1 MHVLSHASPRLI
13 FSRAIALLLAQNVIH
28 AQPRKLTFGLVLVLS
43 LLSLT
48 ASAQDTVKTVFR
60 NSVTSSNA
68 GTDVATVQTAG
79 GAANGDT
86 LIITGDA
93 THNSTVSLT
102 STYNTF
108 TVRSNGSDKQTING
122 SADPF
127 YNISG
132 NGSYTFNLNNLSY
145 NGNSGNISFLKSNSY
160 TETNTTINADNVSF
174 EEFKLRTFN
183 NQYGNLSFSGA
194 TSQSAI
200 SFSNNSAGG
209 NGGGAV
215 YANKM
220 LQFSNGS
227 YTFEK
232 NSGYYGGAIDCNQI
246 VTFSSDATAK
256 FIENS
261 SSTYGAAIDAE
272 RGVQFL
278 GGSYTFEKNSA
289 GTIGGAI
296 KCDGNVTFSG
306 NSTANFTGNMAN
318 SSGNDIF
325 THKLSFTDNGTYS
338 FDGGMDIVT
347 EVSIDKAQVNIAGRQ
362 YRPDAPTT
370 KDETNEYLLSKVTIS
385 NGGKLNADLDYINY
399 IRGNFT
405 LNGSESMITQSKG
418 ADSATIKSKS
428 GNGVMDL
435 MYEAKG
441 GVSEESIFI
450 SSGRIDIT
458 GCMEATIKVES
469 DAAFSTGT
477 VGRLETTGDFV
488 AVTGA
493 LLIFEQGA
501 NSYDQLIANNVTISR
516 DTDFDLTRF
525 TSFPPGSYYDIIIA
539 NGTLNVDLAW
549 VEKIKVFI
557 TPYNGTALIH
567 NVNTVRLLSL
577 LDPIDPNEVPEPSTW
592 ALMVLG
598 AAGLMYWRKRK

>member
-13 FSRAIALLLAQNVIH
+13 FTRAIALLLA
-28 AQPRKLTFGLVLVLS
+28 LVLF
-43 LLSLT
+43 T
-48 ASAQDTVKTVFR
+48 ASSWADVVER
-60 NSVTSSNA
+60 SNPNNTYTA
-68 GTDVATVQTAG
+68 SGSDVATVQKA
-79 GAANGDT
+79 ANYANGDILT
-86 LIITGDA
+86 ISGNA

-102 STYNTF
+102 PTYNTF

-122 SADPF
+122 SANPF

-160 TETNTTINADNVSF
+160 TQTETITINADNVSF
-174 EEFKLRTFN
+174 EEFKLRTIY
-183 NQYGNLSFSGA
+183 NQYGNLNFSGA
-194 TSQSAI
+194 TSQSEI
-200 SFSNNSAGG
+200 SFSNNSAG
-209 NGGGAV
+209 NYGGGAV
-215 YANKM
+215 YANNM

-232 NSGYYGGAIDCNQI
+232 NSGEFAGAIDCNGI

-261 SSTYGAAIDAE
+261 CNTYGAAIDAE

-296 KCDGNVTFSG
+296 KCDGTVTFSG

-347 EVSIDKAQVNIAGRQ
+347 EASIDKAQVNIAGRQ
-362 YRPDAPTT
+362 YRPDNPTT
-370 KDETNEYLLSKVTIS
+370 EDETNEYLLSTVTIS

-399 IRGNFT
+399 IRGTFT

-435 MYEAKG
+435 RYKAQG

-458 GCMEATIKVES
+458 GCMEATIEVEG

-488 AVTGA
+488 AVAGA

-501 NSYDQLIANNVTISR
+501 NSYDQLIANDVTINN

-549 VEKIKVFI
+549 VEKIKDFI

-577 LDPIDPNEVPEPSTW
+577 LDPIDPNAVPEPSTW
-592 ALMVLG
+592 ALLILG
-598 AAGLMYWRKRK
+598 AAGLAYMRKRK

>member
-13 FSRAIALLLAQNVIH
+13 FTRAIALLLA
-28 AQPRKLTFGLVLVLS
+28 LVLF
-43 LLSLT
+43 T
-48 ASAQDTVKTVFR
+48 ASSWADVVER
-60 NSVTSSNA
+60 SNPNNTYTA
-68 GTDVATVQTAG
+68 SGSDVATVQKA
-79 GAANGDT
+79 ANYANGDILT
-86 LIITGDA
+86 ISGNA

-102 STYNTF
+102 PTYNTF

-122 SADPF
+122 SANPF
-127 YNISG
+127 YDISG

-145 NGNSGNISFLKSNSY
+145 NGNSGNISFLKSNAY
-160 TETNTTINADNVSF
+160 TKTETITINADNVSF
-174 EEFKLRTFN
+174 EEFKLRTIY
-183 NQYGNLSFSGA
+183 NQYGNLNFSGA
-194 TSQSAI
+194 TSQSEI
-200 SFSNNSAGG
+200 SFSNNSAG
-209 NGGGAV
+209 NYGGGAV
-215 YANKM
+215 YANNM

-232 NSGYYGGAIDCNQI
+232 NSGEFAGAIDCNGI

-261 SSTYGAAIDAE
+261 CNTYGAAIDAE

-296 KCDGNVTFSG
+296 KCDGTVTFSG

-347 EVSIDKAQVNIAGRQ
+347 EASIDKAQVNIAGRQ
-362 YRPDAPTT
+362 YRPDNPTT
-370 KDETNEYLLSKVTIS
+370 EDETNEYLLSTVTIS

-399 IRGNFT
+399 IRGTFT

-435 MYEAKG
+435 RYKAQG

-458 GCMEATIKVES
+458 GCMEATIEVEG

-488 AVTGA
+488 AVAGA

-501 NSYDQLIANNVTISR
+501 NSYDQLIANDVTINN

-549 VEKIKVFI
+549 VEKIKDFI

-577 LDPIDPNEVPEPSTW
+577 LEPIDPNEVPEPSTW
-592 ALMVLG
+592 ALLILG
-598 AAGLMYWRKRK
+598 AAGLAYMRKRK

>member
-13 FSRAIALLLAQNVIH
+13 FTRAIALLLA
-28 AQPRKLTFGLVLVLS
+28 LVLF
-43 LLSLT
+43 T
-48 ASAQDTVKTVFR
+48 ASSWADVVER
-60 NSVTSSNA
+60 SNPNNTYTA
-68 GTDVATVQTAG
+68 SGSDVATVQKA
-79 GAANGDT
+79 ANYANGDILT
-86 LIITGDA
+86 ISGNA

-102 STYNTF
+102 PTYNTF

-122 SADPF
+122 SANPF

-160 TETNTTINADNVSF
+160 SQTETITINADNVSF
-174 EEFKLRTFN
+174 EEFKLRTIY
-183 NQYGNLSFSGA
+183 NQYGNLNFSGA
-194 TSQSAI
+194 TSQSEI
-200 SFSNNSAGG
+200 SFSNNSAG
-209 NGGGAV
+209 NYGGGAV
-215 YANKM
+215 YANNM

-232 NSGYYGGAIDCNQI
+232 NSGEFAGAIDCNGI

-261 SSTYGAAIDAE
+261 CNTYGAAIDAE

-296 KCDGNVTFSG
+296 KCDGTVTFSG

-347 EVSIDKAQVNIAGRQ
+347 EASIDKAQVNIAGRQ
-362 YRPDAPTT
+362 YRPDNPTT
-370 KDETNEYLLSKVTIS
+370 EDETNEYLLSTVTIS

-399 IRGNFT
+399 IRGTFT

-435 MYEAKG
+435 RYKAQG

-458 GCMEATIKVES
+458 GCMEATIEVEG

-488 AVTGA
+488 AVAGA

-501 NSYDQLIANNVTISR
+501 NSYDQLIANDVTINN

-549 VEKIKVFI
+549 VEKIKDFI

-577 LDPIDPNEVPEPSTW
+577 LDPIDPNAVPEPSTW
-592 ALMVLG
+592 ALLILG
-598 AAGLMYWRKRK
+598 AAGLAYMRKRK

>member
-1 MHVLSHASPRLI
+1 MNK
-13 FSRAIALLLAQNVIH
+13 LAQNVIH
-28 AQPRKLTFGLVLVLS
+28 AQSRTLTLGLVLVLS

-48 ASAQDTVKTVFR
+48 ASAQNTVSRTNASGTV
-60 NSVTSSNA
+60 S
-68 GTDVATVQTAG
+68 GTDVATVQTAT

-86 LIITGDA
+86 LIITGNA

-102 STYNTF
+102 PTYNTF

-122 SADPF
+122 SANPF
-127 YNISG
+127 YDISG

-145 NGNSGNISFLKSNSY
+145 NGNSGNISFLRQSNSS
-160 TETNTTINADNVSF
+160 TETITINADNVSF
-174 EEFKLRTFN
+174 EEFKLRTIY
-183 NQYGNLSFSGA
+183 NQYGNLNFSGA

-200 SFSNNSAGG
+200 SFSNNSAGDY
-209 NGGGAV
+209 GGGAI
-215 YANKM
+215 YADNM

-227 YTFEK
+227 YTFKK
-232 NSGYYGGAIDCNQI
+232 NSGYYAGAIDCNGI

-272 RGVQFL
+272 DGVQFL

-289 GTIGGAI
+289 GTNGGAI
-296 KCDGNVTFSG
+296 KCDGTVTFSG

-338 FDGGMDIVT
+338 FDGGMNIVT
-347 EVSIDKAQVNIAGRQ
+347 EASIDKAQVNIAGRQ
-362 YRPDAPTT
+362 YRPDDPTT
-370 KDETNEYLLSKVTIS
+370 EDETNEYLLNKVTIS
-385 NGGKLNADLDYINY
+385 NGGKLNADLDYTNY

-435 MYEAKG
+435 TYEAKG
-441 GVSEESIFI
+441 GVSKESIFI

-458 GCMEATIKVES
+458 GCMEATIEVKR

-488 AVTGA
+488 AVAGA

-501 NSYDQLIANNVTISR
+501 NSYDQLIADDVTINN
-516 DTDFDLTRF
+516 DTNFDLTRF

-549 VEKIKVFI
+549 VEKIKDFI

-592 ALMVLG
+592 ALLILG
-598 AAGLMYWRKRK
+598 AAGLAYMRKRSRQ